1 MVLNKKTVL
10 FLGSSVTY
18 GSAAGGISF
27 ADFMREQC
35 GIVMVKEALSG
46 TTLADVDDGSYVAR
60 LKRVDRRI
68 KVNLCIVQLSTNDA
82 GRNVPIEQTEA
93 AIRFIVE
100 YVTEAW
106 NCPVVFYTGTYFE
119 SEHYQK
125 MIDLLRDL
133 QKELGFH
140 ILDLWD
146 DPAMRAISPEDY
158 KRYMHDPVHP
168 NIEGY
173 RTWWTPKFIE
183 FCQGL

>member
-1 MVLNKKTVL
+1 MASPFPSPT
-10 FLGSSVTY
+10 
-18 GSAAGGISF
+18 
-27 ADFMREQC
+27 
-35 GIVMVKEALSG
+35 
-46 TTLADVDDGSYVAR
+46 
-60 LKRVDRRI
+60 
-68 KVNLCIVQLSTNDA
+68 STNDA

-106 NCPVVFYTGTYFE
+106 NCPVVFYTGTFFE
-119 SEHYQK
+119 NEHYQK

-146 DPAMRAISPEDY
+146 DPAMRPVSEEDY

-173 RTWWTPKFIE
+173 RSWWTPKFIE